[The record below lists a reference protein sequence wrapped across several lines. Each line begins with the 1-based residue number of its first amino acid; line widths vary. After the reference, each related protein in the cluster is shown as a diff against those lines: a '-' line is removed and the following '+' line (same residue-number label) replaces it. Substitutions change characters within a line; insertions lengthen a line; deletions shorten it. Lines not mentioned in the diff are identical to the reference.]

1 MIPAASKGGGNNHH
15 NIAIPVNNDFL
26 KLKQEFK
33 RTANLDFK
41 MKSKNLE
48 EHDPAQGY
56 WPTRENG
63 LVSIWFKENGLETVL
78 VAHYW

>member
-56 WPTRENG
+56 
-63 LVSIWFKENGLETVL
+63 
-78 VAHYW
+78 